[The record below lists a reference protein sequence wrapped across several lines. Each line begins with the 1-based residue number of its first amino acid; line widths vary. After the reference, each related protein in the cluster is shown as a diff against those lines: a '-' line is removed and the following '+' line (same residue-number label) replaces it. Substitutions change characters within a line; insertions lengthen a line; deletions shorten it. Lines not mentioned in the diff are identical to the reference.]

1 MAVYFSKNKY
11 CKCAI
16 APPPGKEL
24 DEFTIE
30 FVFSST
36 DTHSGPYS
44 CVTHPTFF
52 TNAINP
58 GDYRN
63 PFTAI
68 GTRNGYLFFA
78 PDEYTEV
85 YYTGKLVCDGKSH
98 ILAITLK
105 EGITKI
111 YLDNTLIIN
120 DKIFEKFYNNVILFG
135 STWWCSQWG
144 DYKSNINFNLLY
156 FKLYDKAID
165 KKDFFNIIEYK
176 PIYFYPGFHIFTKNN
191 SKTYL
196 KDYYS
201 NIDLRLIDPVD
212 CKSDM
217 IFSNISIN

>member
-1 MAVYFSKNKY
+1 MCN
-11 CKCAI
+11 C
-16 APPPGKEL
+16 PPPGKEL

-30 FVFSST
+30 FKFSST
-36 DTHSGPYS
+36 DTHSGPYTS
-44 CVTHPTFF
+44 VTHPTFF
-52 TNAINP
+52 TNAINN
-58 GDYRN
+58 YYFN
-63 PFTAI
+63 PFTTI

-78 PDEYTEV
+78 PCEYTSDGRNAVV

-98 ILAITLK
+98 NLAITLK

-120 DKIFEKFYNNVILFG
+120 DKIFEKFYNNEILFG
-135 STWWCSQWG
+135 STW
-144 DYKSNINFNLLY
+144 YYSNWNNNIDNSSFKPNTNFNLLY